1 MSNERQ
7 TFIRTITGKITKE
20 DILKNIN
27 EIDSQIS
34 KQLFPKITTLP
45 FEHIIQNLCNYLNQI
60 PNIEPKENI
69 TLSNL
74 STITSHPFSLF
85 KNLYLDAD
93 VALASNELN
102 YLKKYN
108 TNLICDVTNV
118 INGQN
123 KEKLKEIS
131 NLSKI
136 QICFGYSVDKE
147 KVKDLKKYSND
158 IQYEIIYGFDNL
170 VPSFIGEEI
179 IQDKFPSS
187 EYEEKVYEMILN
199 DIVNQYNIPIFFK
212 LNGEQ
217 KFYDT
222 NTILKW
228 VKTKKIENKKKIV
241 FSISISD
248 YDDDNLDKIRLLC
261 NDLLLNGYSLILST
275 YDCDVSKNKNE
286 EKLDL
291 YFNKSKANFINSILI
306 ENRKFIQNIML
317 SNNINFKIQLKY
329 FGGFGYENLFENYYD
344 IIIKDLNQE
353 EINYIFYLNLL
364 DILDYWKE
372 LEKYKKK
379 VKMIKCEFCGKEM
392 EEDNP
397 DIFRKFD
404 KNFCSFQCLKKYLSV
419 NSNK

>member
-1 MSNERQ
+1 MSDERQ

-45 FEHIIQNLCNYLNQI
+45 FEHIIQNLCNYLNKTQY
-60 PNIEPKENI
+60 IEPKENI

-74 STITSHPFSLF
+74 STITSYPFSLF

-93 VALASNELN
+93 VALASNELS

-179 IQDKFPSS
+179 IQSKFPSS
-187 EYEEKVYEMILN
+187 EYEE
-199 DIVNQYNIPIFFK
+199 
-212 LNGEQ
+212 
-217 KFYDT
+217 
-222 NTILKW
+222 
-228 VKTKKIENKKKIV
+228 
-241 FSISISD
+241 
-248 YDDDNLDKIRLLC
+248 
-261 NDLLLNGYSLILST
+261 
-275 YDCDVSKNKNE
+275 
-286 EKLDL
+286 
-291 YFNKSKANFINSILI
+291 
-306 ENRKFIQNIML
+306 
-317 SNNINFKIQLKY
+317 
-329 FGGFGYENLFENYYD
+329 
-344 IIIKDLNQE
+344 
-353 EINYIFYLNLL
+353 
-364 DILDYWKE
+364 
-372 LEKYKKK
+372 
-379 VKMIKCEFCGKEM
+379 
-392 EEDNP
+392 
-397 DIFRKFD
+397 
-404 KNFCSFQCLKKYLSV
+404 
-419 NSNK
+419 

>member
-1 MSNERQ
+1 MSEEKQ
-7 TFIRTITGKITKE
+7 KYIRTITGKITKE
-20 DILKNIN
+20 EILKKIN
-27 EIDSQIS
+27 ENNTLS
-34 KQLFPKITTLP
+34 KKNFPKITTLP

-69 TLSNL
+69 TLSNY
-74 STITSHPFSLF
+74 SNIISHPFSIF
-85 KNLYLDAD
+85 QNLYLDAD

-102 YLKKYN
+102 YLKQFN
-108 TNLICDVTNV
+108 TNLICDVTNSN
-118 INGQN
+118 NGQN

-131 NLSKI
+131 NLSNI
-136 QICFGYSVDKE
+136 EICFGYSIDIE
-147 KVKDLKKYSND
+147 KIRDLKKYSND

-170 VPSFIGEEI
+170 IPSFIGEEI
-179 IQDKFPSS
+179 IQSKFPSS

-199 DIVNQYNIPIFFK
+199 DIVNQYNIPIIFK

-261 NDLLLNGYSLILST
+261 NDLLLNDYSLILST

-291 YFNKSKANFINSILI
+291 YFNKSKAKFINSILI

-317 SNNINFKIQLKY
+317 SNNINFLK
-329 FGGFGYENLFENYYD
+329 FN
-344 IIIKDLNQE
+344 
-353 EINYIFYLNLL
+353 
-364 DILDYWKE
+364 
-372 LEKYKKK
+372 
-379 VKMIKCEFCGKEM
+379 
-392 EEDNP
+392 
-397 DIFRKFD
+397 
-404 KNFCSFQCLKKYLSV
+404 
-419 NSNK
+419 

>member
-45 FEHIIQNLCNYLNQI
+45 FEHIIQNLCNYLKKTQL
-60 PNIEPKENI
+60 IEPKENI

-187 EYEEKVYEMILN
+187 EYEEKVYETILN

-329 FGGFGYENLFENYYD
+329 FGGFGYENLFENYT
-344 IIIKDLNQE
+344 I
-353 EINYIFYLNLL
+353 
-364 DILDYWKE
+364 
-372 LEKYKKK
+372 
-379 VKMIKCEFCGKEM
+379 
-392 EEDNP
+392 
-397 DIFRKFD
+397 
-404 KNFCSFQCLKKYLSV
+404 
-419 NSNK
+419 